1 MKKEKINGKPAYE
14 QMLDELK
21 ILKTLKH
28 PNVIYLKEIID

>member
-1 MKKEKINGKPAYE
+1 MKKENINGKPAFE
-14 QMLDELK
+14 QMLKELE